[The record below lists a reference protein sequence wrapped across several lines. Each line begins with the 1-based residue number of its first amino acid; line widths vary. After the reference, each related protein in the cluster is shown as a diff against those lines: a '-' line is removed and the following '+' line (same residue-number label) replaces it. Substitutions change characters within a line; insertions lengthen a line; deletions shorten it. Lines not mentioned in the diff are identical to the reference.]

1 MPLIHPAAVLVSPH
15 SAWKPGKRAGKYMLA
30 AIEAISAKQ
39 THRIREFIFIR
50 FWVQRSGV
58 EGSELYG

>member
-1 MPLIHPAAVLVSPH
+1 
-15 SAWKPGKRAGKYMLA
+15 MLA

-50 FWVQRSGV
+50 FWVQGSGFRGLGARV
-58 EGSELYG
+58 QSFTVKINLSGDP